1 MLPLGARAWQHRGEL
16 TAGYGPAMNDPEY
29 PLANEVGVVL
39 DERFRWTR
47 QQVREETGRDLD
59 DDTMQRAFT
68 LMNQIRSL
76 SGELDDVLRGA

>member
-1 MLPLGARAWQHRGEL
+1 
-16 TAGYGPAMNDPEY
+16 MNDPEY